1 MCSNLAFHHLPSV
14 AIVFENVLLA
24 TIKAIAIVAIV
35 VTTILVTIV
44 VVVVV
49 AVVIAFAVKLK
60 NCTCRKE

>member
-14 AIVFENVLLA
+14 AVVFENVLLA

-35 VTTILVTIV
+35 VITILVTIV
-44 VVVVV
+44 VVVM
-49 AVVIAFAVKLK
+49 AVVIVFAVKLR